1 MHVLISSSFALK
13 LMKFGSTLIRGIFV
27 GSGQDPKQHPS
38 DSLESL
44 DLALGG

>member
-1 MHVLISSSFALK
+1 MHVLINSSFTLK
-13 LMKFGSTLIRGIFV
+13 LMKFGSTLIRGVFD
-27 GSGQDPKQHPS
+27 GQDPKQHPS